1 MSYPLG
7 VVTRTITVGD
17 SITVESG
24 TDLTVRATLR
34 SSRGLVWIAT
44 GERAVSAPEVRESA
58 AAGDAVTFTPP
69 VTDQSGWR
77 DLATGAL
84 IDVSAPNAHTHT
96 YTIELKTL
104 RDGRPV
110 NRRVIGPFPLPKG
123 DGSQVDADLLIEADT
138 VPGLLVS
145 VPDSWGGMVAQAV
158 AAAEEAAKVAEAAA
172 LDYFAANPPPAGD
185 DGREVELRTSATHI
199 QWRLE
204 GDSTWLDIIELADL
218 VGASGPA
225 VELRTTATNI
235 QWRSVDAVTWTDL
248 VLLESLRGPAGR
260 EVELQTTA
268 THIQW
273 RYVGSPTWTDLVSLA
288 SITGDDGLSV
298 ELQTTATHIQWRL
311 VGGAWANLVS
321 LSALVGPAGPPNTLA
336 IGTVT
341 TGAPGSAAAASV
353 TGAAPSQVLNLTI
366 PAGATGAVSAWEYYA
381 AGRPDI
387 PGTLDAAALAWRN
400 AAPSGATFY
409 STDGPQGAWVW
420 RKRGTVW
427 TCVEGDT
434 GPIDLTPKLNSGWTV
449 TLATWQ
455 RINSVVYLRIEGAQ
469 GSTAGNIISG
479 LPNALRSAGG
489 NISWRQGTGSATVI
503 RPAAWYIDGQ
513 YIGGPVIAA
522 GVASLIDGISTSSF
536 AWPTTLTI

>member
-110 NRRVIGPFPLPKG
+110 NRRVIGPFPLPTG
-123 DGSQVDADLLIEADT
+123 DGTPVDADLLITADT

-145 VPDSWGGMVAQAV
+145 VPDTWSAQVAAAE
-158 AAAEEAAKVAEAAA
+158 AAAEEAANVAEAAA
-172 LDYFAANPPPAGD
+172 LNYFAANPPPAG
-185 DGREVELRTSATHI
+185 
-199 QWRLE
+199 
-204 GDSTWLDIIELADL
+204 
-218 VGASGPA
+218 
-225 VELRTTATNI
+225 
-235 QWRSVDAVTWTDL
+235 
-248 VLLESLRGPAGR
+248 
-260 EVELQTTA
+260 
-268 THIQW
+268 
-273 RYVGSPTWTDLVSLA
+273 
-288 SITGDDGLSV
+288 
-298 ELQTTATHIQWRL
+298 
-311 VGGAWANLVS
+311 
-321 LSALVGPAGPPNTLA
+321 PAGPQGPK
-336 IGTVT
+336 GE
-341 TGAPGSAAAASV
+341 TGPTGPPGPQGE
-353 TGAAPSQVLNLTI
+353 TGPQGDTG
-366 PAGATGAVSAWEYYA
+366 PKGETGPTGPPGPQGETGPQGPQGPQGETGPQGPQGETGPKGPKGDTGPTGATGAVSAWEYYA
-381 AGRPDI
+381 AGRPDVV
-387 PGTLDAAALAWRN
+387 GTLDPAALAWRN

-455 RINSVVYLRIEGAQ
+455 RVNSVVYLRIEGAQ
-469 GSTAGNIISG
+469 GSTSGNIISG

-489 NISWRQGTGSATVI
+489 NISWRQGTGGATVI
-503 RPAAWYIDGQ
+503 RPATWYIDGQ